1 MIDKIVFIGNTGAGS
16 IPEAS
21 PFQFPMMMLILFA
34 IMYFLNDTSAKKKR
48 KKSVK
53 QCSMAFKAVIKF

>member
-34 IMYFLNDTSAKKKR
+34 IVYFLMIRPQKR
-48 KKSVK
+48 KRT
-53 QCSMAFKAVIKF
+53 

>member
-1 MIDKIVFIGNTGAGS
+1 MIDKIVFIGNTGAVL

-34 IMYFLNDTSAKKKR
+34 IMYFLMIRPQERKR
-48 KKSVK
+48 
-53 QCSMAFKAVIKF
+53 A